1 MAELQIPNYMTNRP
15 ESIVDLVESAM
26 RMQASQQEQRLN
38 EMKMAEAE
46 QLAPAKRQLY
56 EAQAQDEATTAMLRK
71 QKVLGTLAN
80 NVLGQLNKSGIQ
92 DQNQRN
98 AFIKQAIDAHK
109 PYLQGALGLP
119 VNEYIDEQQLQSLA
133 SSATSGAEYH
143 PPVTHAAGIAE
154 WTPQGWRNVEING
167 QQLKPGQYDVATQ
180 NQLNRVKAIN
190 DLIEKGHISPQEG
203 DALLGSIAQT
213 QRPIQPQQVP
223 MVEMDKIEER
233 ALIQAAREDNPDIK
247 SRDAARARIEGL
259 TQQPQT
265 NFNPIPSA
273 VERKQAESKIEQ
285 QSKIPEREQHQATQ
299 YQAQSKPFREL
310 SEAYQKTKTL
320 FDKAKDS
327 APATL
332 AAATAYMKLLDP
344 GSVVRESE
352 LGMALAATG
361 KLDKA
366 SNFMNE
372 IQNGKVLT
380 ASQVKEFKA
389 AVEDVYKAS
398 KSQQLKLDKHY
409 KETAERNK
417 LNPKNIIQD
426 VGQYGDYKSADELKA
441 AVANGQLDIEEAKDI
456 ARMKF
461 GME

>member
-1 MAELQIPNYMTNRP
+1 MPIQIPDYGRVNPITM
-15 ESIVDLVESAM
+15 EDLL
-26 RMQASQQEQRLN
+26 EQKTRI
-38 EMKMAEAE
+38 
-46 QLAPAKRQLY
+46 Y
-56 EAQAQDEATTAMLRK
+56 
-71 QKVLGTLAN
+71 GTP
-80 NVLGQLNKSGIQ
+80 Q
-92 DQNQRN
+92 
-98 AFIKQAIDAHK
+98 
-109 PYLQGALGLP
+109 
-119 VNEYIDEQQLQSLA
+119 EQQLNQLKIQNAQTEMQRNQELA
-133 SSATSGAEYH
+133 PIKAQQTQMEYSVNKHNAMKSVATDVKTKVLQIAGQQGIQENTPQFQKIVDQVANAYKPIMESITGKPATNEPADWNGINYLAGSTPAQYH
-143 PPVTHAAGIAE
+143 PPVTHAGGIAE
-154 WTPQGWRNVEING
+154 WTPQGWRNVEVNG
-167 QQLKPGQYDVATQ
+167 QQLKPGQYDVGTQ
-180 NQLNRVKAIN
+180 YGVNKAKAIAQ
-190 DLIEKGHISPQEG
+190 LVQQGHISPQEA
-203 DALLGSIAQT
+203 DSLLGGAQ
-213 QRPIQPQQVP
+213 QSQQAKNVP
-223 MVEMDKIEER
+223 TANWTHEYEKQ
-233 ALIQAAREDNPDIK
+233 LI
-247 SRDAARARIEGL
+247 ARANQGDQDAINEIESTANGGAY
-259 TQQPQT
+259 
-265 NFNPIPSA
+265 NPIPTA
-273 VERKQAESKIEQ
+273 TQRKQAESEIEQ

-352 LGMALAATG
+352 LGMAVAATG

-372 IQNGKVLT
+372 IKNGKVLT
-380 ASQVKEFKA
+380 DSQIKEFKA

>member
-15 ESIVDLVESAM
+15 ESIVDLAESAM
-26 RMQASQQEQRLN
+26 RMQANQQQQKLN
-38 EMKMAEAE
+38 DMKIAEAE

-92 DQNQRN
+92 DQGQRN
-98 AFIKQAIDAHK
+98 DFIKQAIDAHK

-143 PPVTHAAGIAE
+143 PPVTHAGGIAE

-167 QQLKPGQYDVATQ
+167 QQLKSGQYDVGTQ
-180 NQLNRVKAIN
+180 YGVNKAKAIAQ
-190 DLIEKGHISPQEG
+190 LVQQGHISPQEA
-203 DALLGSIAQT
+203 DSLLGGAQQSQQAKNVPTANWTPEYEKQLIA
-213 QRPIQPQQVP
+213 
-223 MVEMDKIEER
+223 R
-233 ALIQAAREDNPDIK
+233 ANQGDQAAINE
-247 SRDAARARIEGL
+247 IESTANGGV
-259 TQQPQT
+259 
-265 NFNPIPSA
+265 FNPIPSA
-273 VERKQAESKIEQ
+273 VERKQAETEIEQ

-310 SEAYQKTKTL
+310 SEAYQKTKSL

>member
-1 MAELQIPNYMTNRP
+1 MTSIQIPDYQITKP
-15 ESIVDLVESAM
+15 LSLVDALEENAKL
-26 RMQASQQEQRLN
+26 ALTKQQQKLN
-38 EMKMAEAE
+38 EMKIAEYE
-46 QLAPAKRQLY
+46 QSAPARRQLV
-56 EAQAQDEATTAMLRK
+56 EAQAQDEATNAMLRK
-71 QKVLGTLAN
+71 QKIIGTLAT
-80 NVLGQLNKSGIQ
+80 NVLGQLDKSGLQ
-92 DQNQRN
+92 DPNQRN
-98 AFIKQAIDAHK
+98 EFIKRSIDAHK
-109 PYLQGALGLP
+109 PYLQGVMGMP
-119 VNEYIDEQQLQSLA
+119 VNEYVDEQQLRSLA
-133 SSATSGAEYH
+133 SSATGDGHNKFSIHPGTGLMVDLTTGEAKEIVDPATGRRVEDPRYSTNVEYSM
-143 PPVTHAAGIAE
+143 GIAKSI
-154 WTPQGWRNVEING
+154 PQLVKEGHLSIEDADAIMSRRRG
-167 QQLKPGQYDVATQ
+167 GKSQQSIPTANWSPEYEKQLIARA
-180 NQLNRVKAIN
+180 NQGDQDAIN
-190 DLIEKGHISPQEG
+190 EIESTANGG
-203 DALLGSIAQT
+203 AY
-213 QRPIQPQQVP
+213 
-223 MVEMDKIEER
+223 
-233 ALIQAAREDNPDIK
+233 
-247 SRDAARARIEGL
+247 
-259 TQQPQT
+259 
-265 NFNPIPSA
+265 NPIPTA
-273 VERKQAESKIEQ
+273 TQRKQAESEIEQ

>member
-1 MAELQIPNYMTNRP
+1 MTSIQIPDYQITKP
-15 ESIVDLVESAM
+15 LSLVDALEENAKL
-26 RMQASQQEQRLN
+26 ALTKQQQKLN
-38 EMKMAEAE
+38 EMKIAEYE
-46 QLAPAKRQLY
+46 QSAPARRQLV

-119 VNEYIDEQQLQSLA
+119 VDEYIDEQQLQSLA
-133 SSATSGAEYH
+133 SSATGGAEYH
-143 PPVTHAAGIAE
+143 PPVTHAGGIAE
-154 WTPQGWRNVEING
+154 WTPQGWRNVEVNG
-167 QQLKPGQYDVATQ
+167 QQLKPGQYDVGTQ
-180 NQLNRVKAIN
+180 YGVNKAKAIAQ
-190 DLIEKGHISPQEG
+190 LVQQGHISPQEA
-203 DALLGSIAQT
+203 DSLLGGAQ
-213 QRPIQPQQVP
+213 QSQQAKNVP
-223 MVEMDKIEER
+223 TANWSPEYEKQ
-233 ALIQAAREDNPDIK
+233 LI
-247 SRDAARARIEGL
+247 ARANQGDQDAINEIESTANGGAY
-259 TQQPQT
+259 
-265 NFNPIPSA
+265 NPIPTA
-273 VERKQAESKIEQ
+273 TQRKQAESEIEQ

-299 YQAQSKPFREL
+299 YQAQSRPFREL
-310 SEAYQKTKTL
+310 SEAYQKTKAL

-332 AAATAYMKLLDP
+332 VAATTYMKLLDP

-372 IQNGKVLT
+372 IKNGKVLT
-380 ASQVKEFKA
+380 DSQIKKFKA

-409 KETAERNK
+409 KEIAERNK

>member
-15 ESIVDLVESAM
+15 ESIADLAEAAM
-26 RMQASQQEQRLN
+26 RMQANQQQQRLN
-38 EMKMAEAE
+38 DMKIAEAE

-133 SSATSGAEYH
+133 SSATSDGHNKFSIHPGTGLMVDLTTGEAKEIVDPATGRRVEDPRYSTNVEYSM
-143 PPVTHAAGIAE
+143 GIAKSIPQLVKE
-154 WTPQGWRNVEING
+154 GHLSIEDADAIMSRRRGGKPQQSIPTANWTPEYERQLIARANQGD
-167 QQLKPGQYDVATQ
+167 QD
-180 NQLNRVKAIN
+180 AIN
-190 DLIEKGHISPQEG
+190 EIESTANGG
-203 DALLGSIAQT
+203 AY
-213 QRPIQPQQVP
+213 
-223 MVEMDKIEER
+223 
-233 ALIQAAREDNPDIK
+233 
-247 SRDAARARIEGL
+247 
-259 TQQPQT
+259 
-265 NFNPIPSA
+265 NPIPTA
-273 VERKQAESKIEQ
+273 TQRKQAESEIEQ

-372 IQNGKVLT
+372 IKNGKVLT
-380 ASQVKEFKA
+380 DSQIKEFKA

-409 KETAERNK
+409 KETAERKK